1 MAKAKK
7 TPKSSGRRKRQ
18 AADTSRR
25 AAGESLSR
33 TELVLRAFGR
43 RARTI
48 DSVLESLTNAGHEFT
63 EKQIRS
69 ALDRAR
75 VRGLKVKQTA
85 RRTFV
90 IG

>member
-18 AADTSRR
+18 ADTSRR
-25 AAGESLSR
+25 AAGESPSR

-85 RRTFV
+85 RRTFA